1 MTTQNILAEISAQT
15 GSTDDQ
21 IREAVGAAIEALHKI
36 AVCDEDGVVGAIR
49 ECTFIFGS
57 RACYHLVGILEDAR
71 INTDPE
77 LPWSET
83 MYRFMPS
90 EWEQFR
96 PLMEHWVEQRSE
108 QRKLLDEKR
117 DRRE

>member
-1 MTTQNILAEISAQT
+1 MRTEDILAHISAQT

-21 IREAVGAAIEALHKI
+21 IREAVETALEALHKI
-36 AVCDEDGVVGAIR
+36 AFCDEDSVVRAIR
-49 ECTFIFGS
+49 ECAFIFGS

-96 PLMEHWVEQRSE
+96 PLMENWLEQRSE
-108 QRKLLDEKR
+108 QRKLLDEQR
-117 DRRE
+117 NRPE